1 MRHIV
6 FLYPLY
12 FFIRKNQIMFDA
24 RYADAIIAAAA
35 AAAAAASGESTKDSS
50 IYQKIGARVNRPATH
65 RKQRPLL
72 LPLPLPLP
80 LSPALL
86 IITRSSRRMKGRE
99 GRGRGAAALPG
110 SGGRTKVGLG
120 SRRDRA
126 VRKHIPRRFTFG
138 NPRINVD
145 VFKGGCKAS
154 ISVSRMPRTAAAS
167 RITGLREGRA
177 LEFSPPRWIRRCRK
191 ASRRIY
197 EVFRH
202 RGVLRARSS

>member
-72 LPLPLPLP
+72 LPLPLPL
-80 LSPALL
+80 
-86 IITRSSRRMKGRE
+86 RMKGRE